1 MVFTVMSKVRTRSGR
16 SFLRYSSMSYKEE
29 EEERGDKAC
38 LCLVWSV
45 MEAHPGLEVVV
56 LQRPTQV

>member
-1 MVFTVMSKVRTRSGR
+1 
-16 SFLRYSSMSYKEE
+16 MSYKEE